1 MAFLQNQIDTAVD
14 RLEQL
19 TSRERMLVLVGSVA
33 GILLLGYIVSL
44 WVNSSLTG
52 IEGSNQVMERRL
64 ETISQ
69 IQGQYEQ
76 AQNKVRQIKR
86 KIANNRVDLVRFVSA
101 QSQTFSLNIDSMNFI
116 NDQSSSKKN
125 KDVAERAVR
134 IELKKAPLAN
144 LAKFLDAL
152 ENSGKIVKVRKLRM
166 RPNFAEPDKIDVSA
180 TVATYTLKK

>member
-1 MAFLQNQIDTAVD
+1 MAFLQNQIDTAID

-19 TSRERMLVLVGSVA
+19 TARERMLVLVGSVA
-33 GILLLGYIVSL
+33 GILLMGYIISL
-44 WVNSSLTG
+44 WVNSNIES
-52 IEGSNQVMERRL
+52 IEGTNQAMERKL
-64 ETISQ
+64 ETISR

-116 NDQSSSKKN
+116 SAQEGRNKN
-125 KDVAERAVR
+125 KEVAERAVR
-134 IELKKAPLAN
+134 VELKKAPLAN
-144 LAKFLDAL
+144 LAKFLDAI

-166 RPNFAEPDKIDVSA
+166 RPNFSEPDKLDVTA
-180 TVATYTLKK
+180 TIATYSLKK